1 MVPRLPIQNAT
12 RIRLLYNEAMPQ
24 LTISEVAQQV
34 GLRPSAIRYYEQ
46 IGILLP
52 AQRISGQRRYDA
64 TVLNRLAVIQRARQ
78 LGFTLDE
85 IRQLFFGFRSVIRA
99 SARWQ
104 ELSQRKLSEL
114 EILSGRIKTMQRLL
128 RKMMEKCH
136 CDTLDQ
142 CGRGIFKS
150 DCAGAL
156 IKSSQG
162 KRRITR

>member
-1 MVPRLPIQNAT
+1 MSH
-12 RIRLLYNEAMPQ
+12 

-52 AQRISGQRRYDA
+52 PQRISGQRRYDT

-85 IRQLFFGFRSVIRA
+85 IRHLFFGFRNVTRA

-114 EILSGRIKTMQRLL
+114 EVLSGQIRTMQRLL

-150 DCAGAL
+150 DCAGAPT
-156 IKSSQG
+156 KPSPA
-162 KRRITR
+162 KRRIAR

>member
-1 MVPRLPIQNAT
+1 V
-12 RIRLLYNEAMPQ
+12 YVPQ

-78 LGFTLDE
+78 LGFTLEE
-85 IRQLFFGFRSVIRA
+85 IRRLFFGFRNVTPA
-99 SARWQ
+99 SARWR
-104 ELSQRKLSEL
+104 ELSQRKLTEL
-114 EILSGRIKTMQRLL
+114 EVLSGQIKTMQRLL
-128 RKMMEKCH
+128 RKMIEKCR

-142 CGRGIFKS
+142 CARGIFNS
-150 DCAGAL
+150 DCTGAQAQ
-156 IKSSQG
+156 SSSV
-162 KRRITR
+162 KRRSPR